1 MARYDFWT
9 HGVNTIVQFPEQAKR
24 ITHSGLGI
32 EIQQQGSPNDTNW
45 LHVPIPSPTILDSRK
60 VSVNR
65 VRIRGSAD
73 KNAIVEEFQLLV
85 DGVWKSTTAALN
97 ITGRPFNDAYNAG
110 DFMLEGGLVV
120 SFRVKFLG
128 ALGTVKIDGVGVHFE
143 QTPHTV

>member
-9 HGVNTIVQFPEQAKR
+9 HGVNTIVQFPERAKS
-24 ITHSGLGI
+24 ISHSGLGI
-32 EIQQQGSPNDTNW
+32 EIKQQGSPQDTNW
-45 LHVPIPSPTILDSRK
+45 LHVPIPSPTILDSKK

-73 KNAIVEEFQLLV
+73 QDAIVEEFQVLV
-85 DGVWKSTTAALN
+85 DGVSKSTSAGLN
-97 ITGRPFNDAYNAG
+97 ITGRNFDHAFNAG

-128 ALGTVKIDGVGVHFE
+128 ALGTVTIRGVGVHFE
-143 QTPHTV
+143 QLPLQV